1 MSATNKPPPSDPA
14 LAGESNVPRIL
25 GLGITFH
32 ALALV
37 AVAMRMYTRVFIVKS
52 FGRDDVMMAL
62 CIVSHTCGRHPVPPV
77 ATETAEHSPG
87 SYETNQQLYGRRSV
101 SLEEEWLRY

>member
-1 MSATNKPPPSDPA
+1 MSATNAKPPSDPA

-37 AVAMRMYTRVFIVKS
+37 AFGLRMYTRLIIVKS
-52 FGRDDVMMAL
+52 FGKDDLAL
-62 CIVSHTCGRHPVPPV
+62 VLCM
-77 ATETAEHSPG
+77 
-87 SYETNQQLYGRRSV
+87 V
-101 SLEEEWLRY
+101 SLLVLILTSLIEGKLTNKSRSA